1 LNIDDEINKDEK
13 NTDALFYVWTGTKE
27 DGTPADEFERC
38 LDWTTKN
45 NDYKEYVGKKDKT
58 TRDWTFKDDKACNY
72 ERRLCCLAFKHVPVT
87 TPPTPPAT
95 STKTSKTELT
105 TTNND
110 ATTTSEVVT
119 TTLESSTAG
128 EATTTSDVATATRDP
143 ITTTEEIIPTS
154 THPPSRP

>member
-1 LNIDDEINKDEK
+1 MNIDYEINKDEK
-13 NTDALFYVWTGTKE
+13 NTDALGYVWTGTKE

-45 NDYKEYVGKKDKT
+45 NDYKGYVGKKDKT

-72 ERRLCCLAFKHVPVT
+72 ERRLCCFKHVPVT

-128 EATTTSDVATATRDP
+128 EATTTSDVATTTRDP
-143 ITTTEEIIPTS
+143 VTTTEEIIPTS